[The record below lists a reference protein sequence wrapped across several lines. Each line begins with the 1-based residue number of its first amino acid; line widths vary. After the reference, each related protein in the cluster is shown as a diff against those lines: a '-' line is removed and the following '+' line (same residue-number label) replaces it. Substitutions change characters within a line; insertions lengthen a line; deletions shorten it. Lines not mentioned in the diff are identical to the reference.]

1 MSRPFFTVDEFKTG
15 HNHDTP
21 AKRYLYNRLAQNN
34 GGWDCAMRS
43 YEANAGKVPTK
54 GLTRAV
60 RECLD
65 QQSKR
70 ICAEERYNGDQEG
83 PVNYLVHMLA
93 PQWVRKF
100 PEIYALHTGR
110 TIYGQHLEHQLGFEN
125 INKSLNT
132 KSTPIKSTKNT
143 KNSAQMLRDAA
154 DIVEMLEKYDDT
166 QKRQILS
173 NI

>member
-1 MSRPFFTVDEFKTG
+1 MSCQFFTIDDFRTG

-21 AKRYLYNRLAQNN
+21 AKRYIYNRLAQNN

-43 YEANAGKVPTK
+43 YEANSGKVPTK
-54 GLTRAV
+54 GLTRAI

-70 ICAEERYNGDQEG
+70 IHAESRYNGDPEG

-100 PEIYALHTGR
+100 PEIYALHTGKS
-110 TIYGQHLEHQLGFEN
+110 IYGQHLEHQLGFES

-132 KSTPIKSTKNT
+132 KSTPVKNT

-154 DIVEMLEKYDDT
+154 DIVEMLEKYDDV